1 MKVKV
6 LQKCFA
12 GTGGNLMPNE
22 VHEIEDRIAEKLI
35 NRGYVEAVKAEKPKP
50 ASKKAAPKK
59 TNRAVNKVAT
69 PEDE

>member
-1 MKVKV
+1 MKVKI

-22 VHEIEDRIAEKLI
+22 VHDIEDRIAEKLI
-35 NRGYVEAVKAEKPKP
+35 NRGYVEAVKAEKPK
-50 ASKKAAPKK
+50 AATKK
-59 TNRAVNKVAT
+59 TNRAIKTVAT

>member
-1 MKVKV
+1 MMMKVKI

-22 VHEIEDRIAEKLI
+22 VHDIEDRIAEKLI
-35 NRGYVEAVKAEKPKP
+35 NRGYVEAVKAEKPK
-50 ASKKAAPKK
+50 AAPKK
-59 TNRAVNKVAT
+59 TNRAVKTVST